1 MNAIVHAGGGV
12 AEVFS
17 DHADIVQVWICDR
30 GTGIAMEHLPRATL
44 ERGFTTAGSLGHG
57 IKMVLSCADRMWL
70 QTGQLGTTVL
80 IEQHSTEPPPT
91 WLEDS

>member
-1 MNAIVHAGGGV
+1 MNAIVHAGGGI
-12 AEVFS
+12 AEVFN
-17 DHADIVQVWICDR
+17 DQADIIQVWICDR
-30 GTGIAMEHLPRATL
+30 GAGIAMEHLPRATL
-44 ERGFTTAGSLGHG
+44 ERGFTTAGTLGHG

-80 IEQHSTEPPPT
+80 IEQHSTELPPA